1 MLTENLIPNSSSNS
15 IKEIE
20 QEIIGEKFEILKE
33 KEILEGNYEGEMSE
47 TKDEEKKWKTYN
59 FEDFLYL
66 FLKKKINPF
75 FLLLDH

>member
-1 MLTENLIPNSSSNS
+1 MEGRTNEDENKMLTENLIPNSSSNS

-47 TKDEEKKWKTYN
+47 TKDEEKK
-59 FEDFLYL
+59 
-66 FLKKKINPF
+66 
-75 FLLLDH
+75 